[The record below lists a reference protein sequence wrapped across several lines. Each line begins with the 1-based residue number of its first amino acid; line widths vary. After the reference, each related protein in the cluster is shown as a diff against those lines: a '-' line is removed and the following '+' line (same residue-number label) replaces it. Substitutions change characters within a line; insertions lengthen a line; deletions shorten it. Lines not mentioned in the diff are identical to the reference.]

1 MFPTVSHSV
10 SHSVTHDHDHDAVI
24 AELGSEV
31 FASLRR
37 ADQRRT
43 AKEYLRGML
52 SVSGRKNARNL
63 ATSVGNRAA
72 EQRFHHFIADSC
84 WDWRPVREALTGFLE
99 RIAPPRAW
107 VVRPLVLT
115 KTGDCSV
122 GVERRY
128 VPEAGQTLNAQFGW
142 GLWQVADGFEVPV
155 NWYLD
160 LPDGWL
166 SDPVRRERS
175 RIPDGYVPPASAEGG
190 AVSLVSQTVG
200 RLPSRLRPV
209 LSDARHAALPAL
221 VRGFRAARVPVL
233 LRIGPSVPV
242 LLADRALRG
251 FSHRP
256 VPAGKL
262 LSTAGCRV
270 RTVLRPGGRGSVAA
284 LRVRLPGLVDPT
296 AAAGSACGPQAGRG
310 GLTLVGVWS
319 GTGPSPEHLWLTD
332 TVVPAHALLE
342 ASELPEPHAAAM
354 ARAAEAGLRD
364 YGGRSFQGWHR
375 HMTMVSVA
383 LAARAVAAGPAD
395 RAAPAPACG
404 GDRLMAA

>member
-1 MFPTVSHSV
+1 MLPTVSHSV
-10 SHSVTHDHDHDAVI
+10 TPDHDAVI

-43 AKEYLRGML
+43 AQEYLRGML

-84 WDWRPVREALTGFLE
+84 WDWQPVREALTGFLE

-190 AVSLVSQTVG
+190 AVGLVSQTVG

-209 LSDARHAALPAL
+209 LSDARHAALPPL

-270 RTVLRPGGRGSVAA
+270 RTVLRPGGRGAVAA
-284 LRVRLPGLVDPT
+284 LRVRLPGLD
-296 AAAGSACGPQAGRG
+296 AAGAARGPQGGRG
-310 GLTLVGVWS
+310 ALTLVGVWS
-319 GTGPSPEHLWLTD
+319 GTGASPDHLWLTD
-332 TVVPAHALLE
+332 AVVPAHALLE

-375 HMTMVSVA
+375 HMTMVSAA
-383 LAARAVAAGPAD
+383 LAARAAAAGPGD
-395 RAAPAPACG
+395 RATPAPACC